1 MNLLCRRRLP
11 ELYPEHDLFI
21 QQMKLKHT
29 LRAIMGEELMT
40 HLGLDYCE

>member
-11 ELYPEHDLFI
+11 ELYPEYDLFI
-21 QQMKLKHT
+21 QQMKLKHK

-40 HLGLDYCE
+40 HFGLDYCE